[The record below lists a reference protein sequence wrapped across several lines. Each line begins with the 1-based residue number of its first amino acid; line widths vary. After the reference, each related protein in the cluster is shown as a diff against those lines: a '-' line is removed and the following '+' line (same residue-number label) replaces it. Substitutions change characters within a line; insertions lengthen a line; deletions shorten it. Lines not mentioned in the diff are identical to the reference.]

1 MVEQQLIL
9 EPAWRQLSD
18 RDRRVVYLRFYD
30 ELSQREIAEEF
41 GVSQMQISRW
51 LTRILARLRDIVDG
65 TEAHAPR
72 PEPSAL

>member
-1 MVEQQLIL
+1 L

-65 TEAHAPR
+65 TGAH
-72 PEPSAL
+72 SAS

>member
-1 MVEQQLIL
+1 L
-9 EPAWRQLSD
+9 EPAWRQLTD
-18 RDRRVVYLRFYD
+18 RERRVVYLRFYD

-65 TEAHAPR
+65 SGAHAAP
-72 PEPSAL
+72 